1 MASRPQSDFPDRMV
15 FHVDMDAFYA
25 SVEQLENPALRGKPV
40 IVGGVDSNRGVVSSA
55 SYEARGFGVHSAMP
69 VVQARKRCPHG
80 VFVPGRHALYGEYS
94 GRLMDVLSEFTPA
107 LEQVSVDEAFLDMT
121 GTEGLFGPAAE
132 SGLKVKAAIFKRL
145 GLTAS
150 LGAAENKFLAK
161 LASDAKK
168 PDGIVVVKPGG
179 AQAFLDP
186 MPVDRLWGV
195 GKKTVL
201 ELHRVGLYSIAQL
214 REQDLPTL
222 TGYFG
227 ANFATHLHELA
238 RGRDDRDIVTESQE
252 KSISHER
259 TFEQDT
265 SDADAIAAILLDL
278 SERVA
283 RRARREGFAGRTVTF
298 VWRNPDFSRQSHAR
312 SLPEPT
318 SSSPAIY
325 AAALDLFR
333 EIARPDRQ
341 RGDAPRPDGQAARA
355 SARRFRLIGVRLSNF
370 SQDVQQ
376 QSLFQNPKSASNLD
390 AAMDAVRNKFGE
402 GAIRRARLAD
412 AEGDG

>member
-1 MASRPQSDFPDRMV
+1 MGGTPAAAASGFPDRMI

-55 SYEARGFGVHSAMP
+55 SYEARAFGVHSAMP
-69 VVQARKRCPHG
+69 VAHARKRCPHG
-80 VFVPGRHALYGEYS
+80 IFVQGRHAVYGEYS
-94 GRLMDVLSEFTPA
+94 RRLMDVLSEFSPV

-121 GTEGLFGPAAE
+121 GTEGLFGPAE
-132 SGLKVKAAIFKRL
+132 QSGAKLKGAIARGL

-150 LGAAENKFLAK
+150 VGVAENKFLAK
-161 LASDAKK
+161 LASDARK
-168 PDGIVVVKPGG
+168 PDGIVIVKSGQ

-214 REQDLPTL
+214 REQELPAL
-222 TGYFG
+222 TGHFG
-227 ANFATHLHELA
+227 ESFAAHLYELA
-238 RGRDDRDIVTESQE
+238 RGRDDRELVTESAE

-259 TFEQDT
+259 TYESDS
-265 SDADAIAAILLDL
+265 SDAEMIAATLLDL

-283 RRARREGFAGRTVTF
+283 RRARKEGVSGRTVTF

-318 SSSPAIY
+318 SNSQAIY

-333 EIARPDRQ
+333 ETARL
-341 RGDAPRPDGQAARA
+341 RGDAGKGPAGRSD
-355 SARRFRLIGVRLSNF
+355 RRFRLIGVRLSNF
-370 SQDVQQ
+370 SADSQQ
-376 QSLFQNPKSASNLD
+376 QSLFQNPKPASNLD

-402 GAIRRARLAD
+402 TAIRRARLAD
-412 AEGDG
+412 AEEDD